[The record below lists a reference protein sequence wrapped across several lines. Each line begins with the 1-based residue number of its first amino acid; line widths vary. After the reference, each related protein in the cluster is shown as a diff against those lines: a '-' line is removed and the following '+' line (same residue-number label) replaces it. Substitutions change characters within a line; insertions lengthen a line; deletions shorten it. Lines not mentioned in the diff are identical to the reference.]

1 MNNKKKG
8 YDNMS
13 EYTNKLLQNKLESNN
28 DYCNLATNTN
38 DAILNNNNIPNTYV
52 IDLIQMMIMRATNTF
67 LLYIDCEELFFTI
80 KKQLLKEG
88 ES

>member
-1 MNNKKKG
+1 
-8 YDNMS
+8 MS
-13 EYTNKLLQNKLESNN
+13 EYTNKLLQNKLKTNN
-28 DYCNLATNTN
+28 DYCKLATNIN
-38 DAILNNNNIPNTYV
+38 DAIINNNNIPNTHI
-52 IDLIQMMIMRATNTF
+52 IDLIQMMIMRSTNTF

>member
-1 MNNKKKG
+1 
-8 YDNMS
+8 MS
-13 EYTNKLLQNKLESNN
+13 EYTNKLLQNKLKTNN
-28 DYCNLATNTN
+28 DYCKLATNIN
-38 DAILNNNNIPNTYV
+38 DVIINNNNIPNIYI
-52 IDLIQMMIMRATNTF
+52 IDLIQMMIMRSTNTF

>member
-1 MNNKKKG
+1 
-8 YDNMS
+8 MS

-28 DYCNLATNTN
+28 DYCKLATNIN

-67 LLYIDCEELFFTI
+67 LLYIDCEELFFAI

>member
-1 MNNKKKG
+1 
-8 YDNMS
+8 MS

-28 DYCNLATNTN
+28 DYCKLATNIN
-38 DAILNNNNIPNTYV
+38 DAIINNNNIPNTYI
-52 IDLIQMMIMRATNTF
+52 IDLIQMMIMRSTNTF

>member
-1 MNNKKKG
+1 
-8 YDNMS
+8 MS
-13 EYTNKLLQNKLESNN
+13 EYTNKLLQNKLKTNN
-28 DYCNLATNTN
+28 DYCKLATNIN
-38 DAILNNNNIPNTYV
+38 DVIINNNNIPNTHI
-52 IDLIQMMIMRATNTF
+52 IDLIQMMIMRSTNTF